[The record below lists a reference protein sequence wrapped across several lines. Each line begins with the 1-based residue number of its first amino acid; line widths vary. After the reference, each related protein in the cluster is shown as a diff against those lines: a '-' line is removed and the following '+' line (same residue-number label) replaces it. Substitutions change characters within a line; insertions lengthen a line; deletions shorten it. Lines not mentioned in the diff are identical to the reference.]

1 MNKPPKAMVLERWLL
16 KSTLLPALLV
26 IVLSAGV
33 DYHLSN
39 NIAQES
45 QDAMLLRT
53 AYALATRL
61 TPDEPH
67 ETTLE
72 LAKHFDDQPHLLL
85 ASKQDA
91 EINYVVIEDDG
102 DLLVGSADLMP
113 LAKMRMSS
121 QAQPQ
126 FNNDEIKGQSVRTVQ
141 LSHPIGPLIHHIL
154 VSETRKKKTI
164 ATNQIFWNT
173 LWPNLLLLL
182 VISLVLLRG
191 TRQAIEPLQ
200 NVCDNIDK
208 RPAGDLS
215 PIPIGHSP
223 LEVQTL
229 ITAMN
234 CLFHRLSIAS
244 QEQQMFLSGA
254 AHQLRTPLAGIQT
267 QLELAMDEST
277 GVPHDRVVR
286 VLQAIEGLSH
296 CSQQMLALAR
306 SSSPAAEKQYF
317 STVDVCEVVQELGS
331 IWLDTALKKNIE
343 LVFDLSPALVQGSR
357 WMLQELF
364 GNLLDNAIKYSPKD
378 SEILIRCATTS
389 GNHACID
396 IIDQG
401 PGIPERQLNQV
412 LTPFYRGSHPTISG
426 SGLGLTIAHEI
437 VKRHEG
443 ELVFLPTPKDLGTH
457 VRVLL
462 PLANP
467 LLFHLNA

>member
-1 MNKPPKAMVLERWLL
+1 MNKPLKAMVLERLLL

-39 NIAQES
+39 KIAQES

-61 TPDEPH
+61 TPDEANESPQ
-67 ETTLE
+67 E

-91 EINYVVIEDDG
+91 EINYVVIENDG

-113 LAKMRMSS
+113 LAKLRMTNPS
-121 QAQPQ
+121 QPQ
-126 FNNDEIKGQSVRTVQ
+126 FNDDEIKGQSVRTVQ
-141 LSHPIGPLIHHIL
+141 ISHPIGPLIHHIL

-173 LWPNLLLLL
+173 LWPNLLLVL

-200 NVCDNIDK
+200 NVCNNIDM

-215 PIPIGHSP
+215 PIPIGPSP

-234 CLFHRLSIAS
+234 RLFHRLSIAS

-254 AHQLRTPLAGIQT
+254 AHQLRTPLAGIKT
-267 QLELAMDEST
+267 QLELAIGEST
-277 GVPHDRVVR
+277 GVPHDRIVR

-306 SSSPAAEKQYF
+306 SSSPAEEKQ
-317 STVDVCEVVQELGS
+317 TLTEVDMREVTQELGS

-343 LVFDLSPALVQGSR
+343 LVFDLRPAPLHGSR
-357 WMLQELF
+357 WMLQELL
-364 GNLLDNAIKYSPKD
+364 GNLLDNAIKYSPRD
-378 SEILIRCATTS
+378 SEILIRCATTTD
-389 GNHACID
+389 HQACIE

-401 PGIPERQLNQV
+401 PGIPDVQLAQV
-412 LTPFYRGSHPTISG
+412 FTPFYRGSHPTISG

-437 VKRHEG
+437 VKRHAG
-443 ELVFLPTPKDLGTH
+443 ELAFLTKSPGQGTH

-467 LLFHLNA
+467 L